1 MSEVQGVVANIRKG
15 FVRISCW
22 TRTTGL
28 GRTDK
33 DRLMALGRHFKA
45 TLGLTNGESLDFSE
59 HDESAY
65 VGSVRA
71 RASFS
76 V

>member
-1 MSEVQGVVANIRKG
+1 MVANIRKG

-28 GRTDK
+28 GRTDR
-33 DRLMALGRHFKA
+33 DRLMVLGKHFKA

-59 HDESAY
+59 HDETAYFGSA
-65 VGSVRA
+65 RA
-71 RASFS
+71 KASFS